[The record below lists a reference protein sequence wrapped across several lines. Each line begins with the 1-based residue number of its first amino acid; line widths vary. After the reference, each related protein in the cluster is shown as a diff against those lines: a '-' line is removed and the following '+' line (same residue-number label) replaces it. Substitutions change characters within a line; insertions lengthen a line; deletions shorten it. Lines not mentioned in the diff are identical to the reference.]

1 MVAVVT
7 RVCSGSVS
15 CETPLHALTGDRRLD
30 HREAPY
36 PGGGKGLTLSGLL
49 YNPLYM
55 RAMMVARLPFLTTCS
70 DDSKPYMIL
79 KGLDESNKNH
89 IGFASI

>member
-1 MVAVVT
+1 MRRCLSDPEGV
-7 RVCSGSVS
+7 RG
-15 CETPLHALTGDRRLD
+15 ALT
-30 HREAPY
+30 
-36 PGGGKGLTLSGLL
+36 LTGPP

-55 RAMMVARLPFLTTCS
+55 RAMMIALLPFLTNCS

-79 KGLDESNKNH
+79 KGLDESSKNH